1 MTRANPLLRLESV
14 SKVYP
19 MPGEEVHALRGI
31 TLDVEEGEFVSI
43 VGASGSGKTTLLY
56 LLGLLAEPTSG
67 AYRFAGRDVHDLPD
81 KERSRLRGREIGFVF
96 QAFHL
101 LPQLSVLENV
111 ALATRYAGT
120 ARGEEAPGAAGSA
133 AHAHELLERVGLG
146 HRLRHHPRQLS
157 GGEMQRVA
165 IARALLTGPRLI
177 LADEPTGNLDHHNGE
192 QIFGLLEELASEGK
206 TVVLVTHQMDLA
218 SRTRRILKLKDGE
231 VVDELRPALA

>member
-1 MTRANPLLRLESV
+1 MTPPLLRLESV

-19 MPGEEVHALRGI
+19 MPGGDVHALRAV
-31 TLDVEEGEFVSI
+31 TLDVQEGEFVSI

-111 ALATRYAGT
+111 ALATRYAG
-120 ARGEEAPGAAGSA
+120 AANGSA
-133 AHAHELLERVGLG
+133 AAAARAGELLERVGLG

-192 QIFGLLEELASEGK
+192 QIFGLLEELAREGR

-218 SRTRRILKLKDGE
+218 GRTQRILKLKDGE